1 MKDAQVGWL
10 FSGRVLRVRPDE
22 SVDSTF
28 LHYELSTDQVRNSI
42 IERAVG
48 LTMASINTGIL
59 GDTAFVAPID
69 IAEQVMIGSIFFSL
83 DHLITLHQRKLIDYA
98 VENMYLG
105 TA

>member
-1 MKDAQVGWL
+1 
-10 FSGRVLRVRPDE
+10 
-22 SVDSTF
+22 
-28 LHYELSTDQVRNSI
+28 
-42 IERAVG
+42 
-48 LTMASINTGIL
+48 MASINTGIL